1 MDQVMTGGTE
11 LSVIVPQFWSAK
23 FYDVLLAA
31 LPFNSLIDTSWQGE
45 IAALGDTVKIS
56 TVPEFADAIEISED
70 QRNDAEGLTVTQQS
84 LTINRMVVKD
94 FIVTNKAQLQS
105 LPVMDKLRDL
115 AIYSIQKKMQALII
129 DITIPSA
136 SSPDHQIAYDS
147 STTLALADILEV
159 KELLDDQDVP
169 ASDRHAVMGSAQVN
183 DIFNISGF
191 TSSDFTQSVGLL
203 NSGNMPPALLG
214 FVPHMT
220 TVVGNTSRWFH
231 RMYATMAA
239 QMGMDVSVYD
249 LGVDGKRAA
258 RVNCTTL
265 FGLKQLDNT
274 RVVQLS

>member
-11 LSVIVPQFWSAK
+11 LSVIVPQFWSSK
-23 FYDVLLAA
+23 YYDVLLAA
-31 LPFNSLIDTSWQGE
+31 LPFNSLLDSSYQGD
-45 IAALGDTVKIS
+45 ISALGDTVKIS
-56 TVPEFADAIEISED
+56 TVPEFADAVEISED

-105 LPVMDKLRDL
+105 LPIMDKLRDL
-115 AIYSIQKKMQALII
+115 AIYSIQKKMQSLII
-129 DITIPSA
+129 DISIPSA
-136 SSPDHQIAYDS
+136 SAPDHQIAYGS
-147 STTLALADILEV
+147 STTLALVDILAV
-159 KELLDDQDVP
+159 KELLDLQDVP
-169 ASDRHAVMGSAQVN
+169 ASDRHCVLGAAQVN
-183 DIFNISGF
+183 DIFNITGF
-191 TSSDFTQSVGLL
+191 TSNQFTQTVGLL
-203 NSGNMPPALLG
+203 NSGNMPPALMG

-231 RMYATMAA
+231 RMYATMAS
-239 QMGMDVSVYD
+239 QMGMDVAVYD

-274 RVVQLS
+274 RIVQLS